1 MRSSASLVVISAI
14 LTACGGGGGGGDSGS
29 GVPVGT
35 PLTVTS
41 SNYVA
46 VAQEA
51 LSSSFY
57 LVNSTD
63 LVTGAQLSDPSVII
77 RFGQAQLPKLS
88 QWLADAPAQVTGVTQ
103 TQTEACP
110 GGGTLTV
117 TANDANGNNLLD
129 AGDSASLTASNCTFE
144 GNVLNGELSFTI
156 NSATGDLRTQSYSA
170 SITLTFNQ
178 LTAQSASAST
188 TGNGSLTLSGSAKA
202 ANDQSFSLSMPSFAL
217 SSTYGGV
224 TYSRS
229 LTNYTTS
236 EIQSPAGTGFSSST
250 EANGTLSSSAFES
263 IFVTIATSGPF
274 VRSNLQAYP
283 ASGQATA
290 IGANGS
296 QVRITVIDNTS
307 VRIELDAD
315 ANGTFETSVTKL
327 WSELV

>member
-1 MRSSASLVVISAI
+1 MRNSVGLIALSAI
-14 LTACGGGGGGGDSGS
+14 LSACGGGGGGDSGS
-29 GVPVGT
+29 SIPVGT
-35 PLTVTS
+35 PLTLTP

-46 VAQEA
+46 VAQET

-57 LVNSTD
+57 LVNSAD

-88 QWLADAPAQVTGVTQ
+88 QWLADVPAQVTGATQ
-103 TQTEACP
+103 SQTEACP
-110 GGGTLTV
+110 DGGTLTV
-117 TANDANGNNLLD
+117 TANDANGNSLLD
-129 AGDSASLTASNCTFE
+129 AGDSASLTVSNCAFE
-144 GNVLNGELSFTI
+144 GNVMNGGLSFTI

-178 LTAQSASAST
+178 LTAQSASASI

-202 ANDQSFSLSMPSFAL
+202 ANDQSFSLSIASFAL
-217 SSTYGGV
+217 SSTYGGA

-229 LTNYTTS
+229 LTNYTLS
-236 EIQSPAGTGFSSST
+236 DILSPAGTGFSST

-263 IFVTIATSGPF
+263 KFVTITTSEPF
-274 VRSNLQAYP
+274 VRSSSQTYP
-283 ASGQATA
+283 ASGQVTAT
-290 IGANGS
+290 GANGS
-296 QVRITVIDNTS
+296 QVRISVIDNSS
-307 VRIELDAD
+307 VNIELDAD

>member
-1 MRSSASLVVISAI
+1 MRRHRS
-14 LTACGGGGGGGDSGS
+14 
-29 GVPVGT
+29 
-35 PLTVTS
+35 
-41 SNYVA
+41 
-46 VAQEA
+46 
-51 LSSSFY
+51 
-57 LVNSTD
+57 
-63 LVTGAQLSDPSVII
+63 
-77 RFGQAQLPKLS
+77 R
-88 QWLADAPAQVTGVTQ
+88 GVTQ

-144 GNVLNGELSFTI
+144 DNVLNGGLSFTI
-156 NSATGDLRTQSYSA
+156 NSATGDLSSQSFSA

-236 EIQSPAGTGFSSST
+236 EIRSPAGTGFSSSI
-250 EANGTLSSSAFES
+250 EANGTLTSSAFES
-263 IFVTIATSGPF
+263 KYIIIATSVPF
-274 VRSNLQAYP
+274 VRSNLQVYP

-290 IGANGS
+290 TGANGS

-315 ANGTFETSVTKL
+315 ANGGFETSVTKL